1 MFISYARYENKC
13 NYNFITTLDGYE
25 IPKER
30 EENRKEIIIIIIKRI
45 INNLL

>member
-1 MFISYARYENKC
+1 MFISYARYENKF
-13 NYNFITTLDGYE
+13 NYIFITTLDGYE

-30 EENRKEIIIIIIKRI
+30 EENRKEIIIIIKRI